1 MRHARRIVV
10 VQREEERI
18 AEEREQESAR
28 WSQWMH
34 RANGGDA
41 QAYRDLL
48 EEIGVVLER
57 YLRRRFGAND
67 FVEECVQECLLS
79 IHRARASYD
88 PSRSFRAWMF
98 TIVRHKAID
107 ILRRRGTR
115 VRWETSE
122 VGTGEAAAQSSEST
136 ASLQV
141 AQVLRALPQ
150 EYREALILTKL
161 EGRSLSEAAKQAG
174 VSVTAM
180 KSRVHRAIQQ
190 SRRLLELEGD

>member
-1 MRHARRIVV
+1 MRHARCIVV
-10 VQREEERI
+10 VRREEEQI

-34 RANGGDA
+34 RANAGDA

-48 EEIGVVLER
+48 QEIGVVVER
-57 YLRRRFGAND
+57 YLRRRFGASD

-107 ILRRRGTR
+107 TLRRRGTR
-115 VRWETSE
+115 ARWETSE
-122 VGTGEAAAQSSEST
+122 GDAGEAAAPANESAAT
-136 ASLQV
+136 LQV
-141 AQVLRALPQ
+141 
-150 EYREALILTKL
+150 REALVLTKL
-161 EGRSLSEAAKQAG
+161 EGRSLNEAAKHVG

-190 SRRLLELEGD
+190 SRRLLEMEGD